1 MKRCCPRCK
10 KLPKTQ
16 TTTKKLVKT
25 ISGER
30 QLRVH
35 IKYCE
40 VHGTFNC
47 DGPSVAHKICPSGRT
62 FDTKVLISVGF
73 LRWFFNYQRE
83 EIQLLF
89 ETRGVHI
96 STGEISYLSE
106 EFLLRFYVIHK
117 RHVLQMKNVFREKGI
132 VLHLDGTAE
141 AGDEITFTAKEGITG
156 ITIDSWIM
164 PSERQEYIKPFLA
177 GIRDVFGSP
186 VVVVRDMW
194 SETSESVSEVFP
206 GVPQQICHYHF
217 VRNLGS
223 VIFKYRYERLRQA
236 VLNTK
241 VLAGFLAMQKAK
253 HLGGDQWGGTIV
265 IAQRYWVM
273 LAIEYI
279 LYPRERKSGYPF
291 VLPYLEVLHRA
302 FEVKSMLRRI
312 VMWNAAHNFG
322 VHITLDFTGK
332 LRKLVEN
339 SDVKTRYHQIMRI
352 WVWFEK
358 VRKVLR
364 VSRDLSGK
372 EQNTIPTSAEDM
384 KTKLKQ
390 VLKKIENESCG
401 LDDEFQK
408 ASEKI
413 RKICQDHMEE
423 LFVKVDDQDGN
434 EMKIVRHNGVEELN
448 HRWSRMHIRRRTGRS
463 RTAKEMTKYGALL
476 AVLSNLENETYV
488 KEVLTDVK
496 DFVYEMQSVTNEEIQ
511 DARKLIRKH
520 PHRPL
525 VYSDKKRPELLK
537 KFVEILEDSD
547 GGSEKSI
554 EEWLSMLNS
563 E

>member
-1 MKRCCPRCK
+1 M
-10 KLPKTQ
+10 
-16 TTTKKLVKT
+16 
-25 ISGER
+25 
-30 QLRVH
+30 
-35 IKYCE
+35 
-40 VHGTFNC
+40 
-47 DGPSVAHKICPSGRT
+47 
-62 FDTKVLISVGF
+62 
-73 LRWFFNYQRE
+73 
-83 EIQLLF
+83 
-89 ETRGVHI
+89 HI

-106 EFLLRFYVIHK
+106 EFLLRFYVLHK
-117 RHVLQMKNVFREKGI
+117 RHAVRMKNVFKKNGM

-177 GIRDVFGSP
+177 DIKDAFRSP

-194 SETSESVSEVFP
+194 NETSESIADVFP

-223 VIFKYRYERLRQA
+223 VIFKYRYERLRQT

-241 VLAGFLAMQKAK
+241 VLAGFLAMQKDK
-253 HLGGDQWGGTIV
+253 STGGQCGDTIV

-273 LAIEYI
+273 LAIEYM

-291 VLPYLEVLHRA
+291 VLPYLEILHRA

-322 VHITLDFTGK
+322 VHITLDFTEK
-332 LRKLVEN
+332 LRKLVDR
-339 SDVKTRYHQIMRI
+339 SDVKTRYHQIKRV

-358 VRKVLR
+358 VRTVLR

-384 KTKLKQ
+384 KTRLKQ

-408 ASEKI
+408 VSEKI

-423 LFVKVDDQDGN
+423 LFVKVKDKDGK

-476 AVLSNLENETYV
+476 AVLSNLENEIYV
-488 KEVLTDVK
+488 KEVLTDVN
-496 DFVYEMQSVTNEEIQ
+496 DFVYEMQSVTNEEVQ
-511 DARKLIRKH
+511 DVRKLIRKH
-520 PHRPL
+520 PRSPL

-547 GGSEKSI
+547 KGSEKSI
-554 EEWLSMLNS
+554 VEWLSMLNS

>member
-1 MKRCCPRCK
+1 M
-10 KLPKTQ
+10 
-16 TTTKKLVKT
+16 
-25 ISGER
+25 
-30 QLRVH
+30 
-35 IKYCE
+35 KYCE
-40 VHGTFNC
+40 AHGLFNP
-47 DGPSVAHKICPSGRT
+47 DVFSVAYKICPSGRN
-62 FDTKVLISVGF
+62 FDTKVLVVVGF

-89 ETRGVHI
+89 EIRGVHI

-106 EFLLRFYVIHK
+106 EFLLRFYVLHR
-117 RHVLQMKNVFREKGI
+117 RHVLQMKNVFNKIGI
-132 VLHLDGTAE
+132 VLHLDVPAE

-156 ITIDSWIM
+156 ITLDSWVM
-164 PSERQEYIKPFLA
+164 PSEKQEYIKPFLA
-177 GIRDVFGSP
+177 DIKDIFGTP
-186 VVVVRDMW
+186 AVVVRDMW
-194 SETSESVSEVFP
+194 NETSESVSDVFP

-223 VIFKYRYERLRQA
+223 VIFKYRYERLRQV

-241 VLAGFLAMQKAK
+241 VLAGFMAMQKTKSA
-253 HLGGDQWGGTIV
+253 GGQCEGTIV

-291 VLPYLEVLHRA
+291 VLPYLEILHRA

-312 VMWNAAHNFG
+312 VMWNATYNLG
-322 VHITLDFTGK
+322 VGITLDFTEK
-332 LRKLVEN
+332 LRKMVEN
-339 SDVKTRYHQIMRI
+339 SDVKTMYHQIMRI
-352 WVWFEK
+352 WVWFEE

-372 EQNTIPTSAEDM
+372 EQNTIPTSAEDLKM
-384 KTKLKQ
+384 KLEQ

-408 ASEKI
+408 VSGKI
-413 RKICQDHMEE
+413 HKICQDHMEE
-423 LFVKVDDQDGN
+423 LFVKVKDKDGK
-434 EMKIVRHNGVEELN
+434 EMEIVRHNGVEELN

-488 KEVLTDVK
+488 KEVLADVE
-496 DFVYEMQSVTNEEIQ
+496 DFVYEMQSVTNKEIQ
-511 DARKLIRKH
+511 EARKLIRKH
-520 PHRPL
+520 PRRPL
-525 VYSDKKRPELLK
+525 VYSDKKRPDLLR

-547 GGSEKSI
+547 GGSEKNI

>member
-1 MKRCCPRCK
+1 M
-10 KLPKTQ
+10 
-16 TTTKKLVKT
+16 
-25 ISGER
+25 
-30 QLRVH
+30 
-35 IKYCE
+35 KYCK
-40 VHGTFNC
+40 VHGVFNC
-47 DGPSVAHKICPSGRT
+47 DALSVAHKICPSGRT
-62 FDTKVLISVGF
+62 FDTKVMIAVGF
-73 LRWFFNYQRE
+73 FRWFFNYQRE

-89 ETRGVHI
+89 GTRGVHI

-106 EFLLRFYVIHK
+106 EFLLRFYVLHK
-117 RHVLQMKNVFREKGI
+117 KHVLQMKNVFKENGM

-141 AGDEITFTAKEGITG
+141 AGDEITFTAKEGATG

-177 GIRDVFGSP
+177 DIKDTFGLP

-194 SETSESVSEVFP
+194 NETSESVSEVFP

-241 VLAGFLAMQKAK
+241 VLAGFMAMQKAK
-253 HLGGDQWGGTIV
+253 HIGGGQCGDTIV

-312 VMWNAAHNFG
+312 VMWNATHNFG
-322 VHITLDFTGK
+322 VGITLDFTEK
-332 LRKLVEN
+332 LRKLVRN

-372 EQNTIPTSAEDM
+372 EQNTIPTSAEDLR
-384 KTKLKQ
+384 TKLKQ
-390 VLKKIENESCG
+390 VLKKIENESSG

-408 ASEKI
+408 VSEKI
-413 RKICQDHMEE
+413 HKICQDHMEE
-423 LFVKVDDQDGN
+423 LFVQVKDKDGK

-476 AVLSNLENETYV
+476 AVISNLENETYV
-488 KEVLTDVK
+488 KEVLTDVE
-496 DFVYEMQSVTNEEIQ
+496 DFVVEMQSITNEEIQ
-511 DARKLIRKH
+511 EARKLIRKH
-520 PHRPL
+520 PRRPL
-525 VYSDKKRPELLK
+525 VYSDKKRPELLQR
-537 KFVEILEDSD
+537 FIEILENSD
-547 GGSEKSI
+547 ENSEKSI
-554 EEWLSMLNS
+554 EGWLSMLNS